1 MKFSSNFAV
10 VMKTSSLQLPPLAG
24 TLSIKSVLQTA
35 PKHVIF
41 ILKINKFL
49 GSGHSPLPRPVPQR
63 EGDTPSRQREGDT
76 PSRTHYPQ
84 RLRRLDL
91 RAFGTHS
98 RTPLPPLGSLATGL
112 SVATVP
118 RQTLL
123 RYVCLQQTFH
133 HLIAQGLVLV
143 EFVLKFWR
151 KNSSGF

>member
-49 GSGHSPLPRPVPQR
+49 GSGHSPLPRPVP
-63 EGDTPSRQREGDT
+63 QREGDT